1 MARLVSYKHTL
12 TNSLGTFFSR
22 LTGILK
28 QNVISYIFGFTADR
42 FVAAFRL
49 VNAFR
54 RYIGEGGAL
63 GNAFIPTFQ
72 KKLTLEGKEKAFLF
86 ASNVIN
92 IFLITNISIIV
103 LLTVFIPFY
112 FPLMVIG
119 FRPSTIAYIETLYL
133 YLIMLPY
140 IAFICI
146 YAIFMGMLNS
156 FKKFFASAFAPVVF
170 NVFFIIFP
178 IFSVRKIGIYSLGF
192 SVLIGVILMVLC
204 QIYELK
210 QIGFKYHFYLNFKDE
225 DIKEFFRLFWPTA
238 GNMLFLTFKNLLT
251 TAFLT
256 FFAGGN
262 IVMLNALILIE
273 APLGIIS
280 IAIGTVLMP
289 LLSKFNSEQNKE
301 NFKKA
306 IDEALY
312 LFSYFMIPVSLFFVI
327 FPDTIVNSVF
337 RDVMLFFRGNTG
349 RYTTDLLKMTYLA
362 TSIYAIGLFSMGAT
376 VIYEKIYYSLHDAK
390 TPFKI
395 NVIIFLWSFIFYFS
409 AFLPVLG
416 MYGIFIADTVG
427 IWLTYFYYNIKLK
440 KTLEIKENKIIKK
453 LVYLLLIAIVSNL
466 FTYPLYYYFYRNLSH
481 PLISIFK
488 ALLQFVVFSSIY
500 YILTRIFKLD
510 VKR

>member
-1 MARLVSYKHTL
+1 MARLVSYRHTFI
-12 TNSLGTFFSR
+12 TSAGTFISR
-22 LTGILK
+22 VSGILK
-28 QNVISYIFGFTADR
+28 QNVISYLFGFAADR
-42 FVAAFRL
+42 FVIAFRL

-72 KKLTLEGKEKAFLF
+72 KKLTLEGEQKAFLF

-92 IFLITNISIIV
+92 IFLVVNIS
-103 LLTVFIPFY
+103 LTLFLTILIPFY

-119 FRPSTIAYIETLYL
+119 FRQGTIEYIETLYL

-140 IAFICI
+140 ILFICL

-170 NVFFIIFP
+170 NVFFIVFP
-178 IFSVRKIGIYSLGF
+178 ILSVRKIGIYSLGF

-204 QIYELK
+204 QFYELK
-210 QIGFKYHFYLNFKDE
+210 QIGFKYHFYLNFKD
-225 DIKEFFRLFWPTA
+225 DDVKEFFRLFWPTA
-238 GNMLFLTFKNLLT
+238 GNMLFLTFKNLLA

-262 IVMLNALILIE
+262 IVMLNALMLIE
-273 APLGIIS
+273 VPLGIIS

-289 LLSKFNSEQNKE
+289 LLSRFNSEQNKE

-312 LFSYFMIPVSLFFVI
+312 LLSYFTIPVSLFFI
-327 FPDTIVNSVF
+327 LFPDTVVNSVF
-337 RDVMLFFRGNTG
+337 RDIMLFFRGNTG
-349 RYTTDLLKMTYLA
+349 RYTTELLRMTYLA
-362 TSIYAIGLFSMGAT
+362 TSIYAVGLFPMSTT

-390 TPFKI
+390 TPFKV

-409 AFLPVLG
+409 TFIPQLG
-416 MYGIFIADTVG
+416 MYGIFLADTIGV
-427 IWLTYFYYNIKLK
+427 WLTYFYYNIKLR
-440 KTLEIKENKIIKK
+440 KTLEIKRMEVTPK
-453 LVYLLLIAIVSNL
+453 LVFLFVLSGVSFIL
-466 FTYPLYYYFYRNLSH
+466 TYPFYYYFYHSLSY
-481 PLISIFK
+481 PLISILK
-488 ALLQFVVFSSIY
+488 AGVQLVIFSLIY
-500 YILTRIFKLD
+500 YILTKLFKLEI
-510 VKR
+510 KR